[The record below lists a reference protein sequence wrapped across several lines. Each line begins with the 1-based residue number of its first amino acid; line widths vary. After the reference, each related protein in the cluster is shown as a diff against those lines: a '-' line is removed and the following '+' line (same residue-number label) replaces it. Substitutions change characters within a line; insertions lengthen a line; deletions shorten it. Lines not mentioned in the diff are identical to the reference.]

1 MLDRLLMP
9 MRFDAAALATD
20 AQALDES
27 SWENHFNTGTYRGD
41 WSGVALRSDG
51 GRATLYANPR
61 ASHDFADTPLLARC
75 PNVRQALQAF
85 SCELTSVRFL
95 RLGAEARILEH
106 RDYGLLFEE
115 GEARM
120 HVCVQTNEDV
130 EFLLD
135 ALPVAMAEGDC
146 WYIDVDKPHSAA
158 NLGATPRIHLV
169 VDCVVNAWLRERMA
183 AAVPEVLA

>member
-1 MLDRLLMP
+1 
-9 MRFDAAALATD
+9 
-20 AQALDES
+20 
-27 SWENHFNTGTYRGD
+27 
-41 WSGVALRSDG
+41 
-51 GRATLYANPR
+51 
-61 ASHDFADTPLLARC
+61 
-75 PNVRQALQAF
+75 
-85 SCELTSVRFL
+85 
-95 RLGAEARILEH
+95 
-106 RDYGLLFEE
+106 
-115 GEARM
+115 M